1 MNPTPVG
8 IGFGFG
14 RKPPNKARMRSRW
27 RPLSGG
33 PVAATTLPLAMGD
46 SPATNAHTLTQLTH
60 KINNNNTSHPEQL
73 QNDKNDDEISR
84 RRSSRA
90 VHPQKSN
97 YHPQYHRLSGQ
108 VTTLAMLLVALVAL
122 NNLESLLA
130 VRTEG
135 PRNRHGPPGEF
146 SRKFKC

>member
-27 RPLSGG
+27 RPLCGS
-33 PVAATTLPLAMGD
+33 VAATTLPLAGGD
-46 SPATNAHTLTQLTH
+46 SPAANTDTLTQLTH
-60 KINNNNTSHPEQL
+60 KINNNTSHPEQL

-84 RRSSRA
+84 SRSSRA

-97 YHPQYHRLSGQ
+97 YHPQNHRLRGQ

-146 SRKFKC
+146 FFLFNII